1 MHLDGSHRF
10 EADRQ
15 VVWDLLN
22 DPAVLTRA
30 TPGVK
35 ELQPLK
41 GEGSGKY
48 RAIFDIKMGPINS
61 AFDGTLE
68 MADRVAPESYRLL
81 VEVDGKIGAVSAAGT
96 FDIQA
101 DGDGTVVAFR
111 GDAKM
116 SGVLARMGQRVIS
129 GVARMFTKQFF
140 EALEKE
146 I

>member
-10 EADRQ
+10 DAGQQ
-15 VVWDLLN
+15 VVWDLLT

-35 ELQPLK
+35 ELQLLD
-41 GEGSGKY
+41 GEGSRY

-61 AFDGTLE
+61 GFDGTLE
-68 MADRVAPESYRLL
+68 VADQVAPASYRLL
-81 VEVDGKIGAVSAAGT
+81 VEVDSKIGAVSAEGL
-96 FDIQA
+96 FNIQA
-101 DGDGTVVAFR
+101 DGDGTVVAFQ

-140 EALEKE
+140 AALEE
-146 I
+146 EL